1 MLTGVSGHAKE
12 AGVGIGPLD
21 AITIQVRDWEAAVS
35 WYTDVLGLTVVAR
48 EDDHRFCM
56 LQTGGAMLALASD
69 HPEHA
74 RSSAE
79 NRIAPGFRVDDLE
92 TTLAA
97 LSAAG
102 VRIDP
107 ELDGGDEG
115 YRLAR
120 IWDMEGNRLH
130 LYCYR

>member
-1 MLTGVSGHAKE
+1 MVL
-12 AGVGIGPLD
+12 GIGPLD
-21 AITIQVRDWEAAVS
+21 VITIQVRDWAAAVS
-35 WYTDVLGLTVVAR
+35 WYTDVLGLAIVAR

-56 LQTGGAMLALASD
+56 LRAGAVMRALASD

-74 RSSAE
+74 ASLAE
-79 NRIAPGFRVDDLE
+79 NRMAPGFQVENLE

-97 LSAAG
+97 LADAG
-102 VRIDP
+102 VRVDP

-115 YRLAR
+115 HRLAR
-120 IWDMEGNRLH
+120 IWDPEGNRLH